1 VKREQKRAL
10 ETRFP
15 WLNRVKAATQAV
27 SKDALHLVG
36 VSGGADS
43 RVLLHILPIIGFR
56 NLVICHLD
64 HGLRGAESLED
75 SKFVKRLAHRLGF
88 ACHIGTVTGLPD
100 VGPIETT
107 ARQARL
113 RFFSEAAERFAT
125 ESLFLAHH
133 ADDRVETF
141 LINLFRGTGSF
152 DNAAIKPESRLH
164 VGRSSLLIHHPL
176 IDVWKDEIYAFAAA
190 LRLKY
195 REDSTNVSLQMVRNR
210 VRHELIPEIEKI
222 MGRPLKR
229 TLLRT
234 IEIAANEG
242 EFLKSLVPD
251 TANLPALETRQLKNL
266 PVPIQRRTIHAWL
279 RHQGIK
285 DYGFDEIE
293 AVRSLL
299 HQVEIAKVNLPRGFF
314 CRRRCGK
321 LFLSAP
327 ARSDPSGL
335 PEVGAGFK

>member
-1 VKREQKRAL
+1 MKGEQKRGL

-15 WLNRVKAATQAV
+15 WLNRVREATQGV

-43 RVLLHILPIIGFR
+43 RVLLHILPIVGFR
-56 NLVICHLD
+56 NLVVCHLD
-64 HGLRGAESLED
+64 HGLRGAESVED
-75 SKFVKRLAHRLGF
+75 RKFVNRLAHRLGF
-88 ACHIGTVTGLPD
+88 ACYIGTVTGLPD
-100 VGPIETT
+100 VGPIETA
-107 ARQARL
+107 AREARL
-113 RFFSEAAERFAT
+113 RFFAEAAERFST

-152 DNAAIKPESRLH
+152 ENAAIKPQSQLH
-164 VGRSSLLIHHPL
+164 VGGSSLLIRRPL
-176 IDVWKDEIYAFAAA
+176 IDVWKDEIYGFAAA

-242 EFLKSLVPD
+242 EFLKSLVPE
-251 TANLPALETRQLKNL
+251 TAKKPALETRELKNL
-266 PVPIQRRTIHAWL
+266 PVPIQRRTIYAWL
-279 RHQGIK
+279 RHQRIK

-299 HQVEIAKVNLPRGFF
+299 NQVEIAKVNLPRGFF
-314 CRRRCGK
+314 CRRRSGK

-335 PEVGAGFK
+335 PE